1 MSPQTSPRPERRQ
14 RSGLILV
21 GTIGGY
27 VALSILAGLGLG
39 YAIDRIARTAPLFL
53 ISGVVLGFV
62 VSFVV
67 VYKLAMR
74 ELEE

>member
-1 MSPQTSPRPERRQ
+1 MAPQPSSPERRQ
-14 RSGLILV
+14 RGGLALA

-27 VALSILAGLGLG
+27 FALCILLGLG
-39 YAIDRIARTAPLFL
+39 IGYEVDRVAGTAPLFL

-62 VSFVV
+62 ISFVL

-74 ELEE
+74 ELGD